1 MMTTTQ
7 EKLTDRVWLLAF
19 GAVHWRACMGEKD
32 LSDVHEILVE
42 EFARA
47 KATGEPLE
55 ELRAYLAERGVSVS
69 EHVAAS
75 ESTEALETS
84 QHPYV
89 RRANNQVSVG
99 NRDTDPRAPHP
110 RPNKERNH
118 SGASCESQ
126 GCDSR
131 RSRKGRDGTAQSAHR
146 RFAMSWFNLVDT
158 S

>member
-47 KATGEPLE
+47 EATGEPLE

-89 RRANNQVSVG
+89 RRANNQVSAETEALIRELLTQGQTKSAITRALRV
-99 NRDTDPRAPHP
+99 NRRVVIRVAREKVEMEQRRVHT
-110 RPNKERNH
+110 
-118 SGASCESQ
+118 GASQ
-126 GCDSR
+126 
-131 RSRKGRDGTAQSAHR
+131 
-146 RFAMSWFNLVDT
+146 
-158 S
+158 